1 MTTHENS
8 RVIRGKHVLLAMLA
22 MFGTVIAVNAVFVY
36 LAIGTFAGVTTA
48 NPFQEGLAYNEVL
61 AARDAQ
67 RDLGWQGEVALTR
80 LDAGSDRITLRFSDA
95 GGQPL
100 TSLGVSGTLRR
111 PTHAGMDQAL
121 TWSEAGPG
129 RYEAIVA
136 LPARGNWDLVIAADD
151 GRNQPFAM
159 KARLWFK

>member
-1 MTTHENS
+1 MTTKENS
-8 RVIRGKHVLLAMLA
+8 RVIRGRHVLLAMLA
-22 MFGTVIAVNAVFVY
+22 MFGTVIAVNALFVY
-36 LAIGTFAGVTTA
+36 LAIGTFTGVTTA

-67 RDLGWQGEVALTR
+67 RDVGWQGEVALTR
-80 LDAGSDRITLRFSDA
+80 LDAGTDRITLRVSDA
-95 GGQPL
+95 GGRPV
-100 TSLGVSGTLRR
+100 TGLGLSSALRR

-121 TWSEAGPG
+121 AWHEAGPG
-129 RYEAIVA
+129 RYEADVT